1 MKKLLL
7 GLSVGAILMFL
18 LGFLLVKGIE
28 TAIDTHETW
37 ECYKWQQQAKEFEL
51 FYLTDW
57 QQEQCDYHGIEIDY

>member
-1 MKKLLL
+1 
-7 GLSVGAILMFL
+7 L